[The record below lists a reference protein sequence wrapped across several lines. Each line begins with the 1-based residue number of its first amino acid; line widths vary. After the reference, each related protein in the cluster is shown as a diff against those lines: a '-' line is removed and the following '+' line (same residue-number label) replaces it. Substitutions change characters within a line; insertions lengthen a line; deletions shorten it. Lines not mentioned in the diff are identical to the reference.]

1 MSHECSRACAAYR
14 GLSDLEARA
23 ASDEYYSSVFRL
35 PLQDRLNP
43 HAFSFTVAK
52 MIQQRSDPRLKNLN
66 FSLRSLMHEGE
77 GPFFKALN
85 NARRALQV
93 DLGSTL
99 IVSGATVVI

>member
-99 IVSGATVVI
+99 IVSGAAVVI